1 MNKKPKNPFLTSA
14 QITSPDSSFNEYLY
28 NASYSYTSED
38 SSQILTSLRS
48 TDSVNLKSVIFY
60 LAIRKAYKNSALRY
74 SKFSFYLMRSLYKET
89 LSRSIRHS
97 FRYSKITK
105 EKKQIL
111 NKIQKI
117 IQVQKDKKLKHQ
129 IFNFCKEFPRVKLA
143 RIKRIETVTRVFAI
157 FYKSIKKSM
166 FKCLQVLKGPTKA
179 ERLLNIMQKFLYKY
193 TFLNKRV
200 SHVTV
205 RVYGFL
211 QKPKHNLPYVKF
223 APKPV
228 AQRSISPVPVPRAQ
242 WLIPEP
248 RTDIMSKKP
257 EISRMHQRGVI
268 RLCVLNRNYLVVKKK
283 AFYKLTEIVNWY
295 RKFAIKNKAQ
305 SFKTRIDSLL
315 RNSFINIAFR
325 IVSVRRDLEYFQFLT
340 QVLGFVKY
348 KCENNLVA
356 HAFEAIYNSENRL
369 VLEPSKLK
377 YIYNFLRIV
386 NTKIFN
392 KRFFGFILI
401 KGYSKL
407 KASTK
412 KINQLSVNNLANV
425 LKKLTKNFK
434 LFAVDKL
441 IEHSKYE
448 NYLDNFC
455 DFMNLLKKI
464 YNRTRFYKQLETF
477 DTIVQYSNNRKRSH
491 FSVASKILFIIRKR
505 YTKLTALA
513 FL

>member
-1 MNKKPKNPFLTSA
+1 MSKKSKNPFVTSA
-14 QITSPDSSFNEYLY
+14 NITSPDSSFTEYLQ
-28 NASYSYTSED
+28 NASYSYASED

-89 LSRSIRHS
+89 LSRPIRRS
-97 FRYSKITK
+97 WRYSKITK
-105 EKKQIL
+105 EKKHTL
-111 NKIQKI
+111 NKIQKL
-117 IQVQKDKKLKHQ
+117 IQIQKDKKLKHQ

-157 FYKSIKKSM
+157 SYKSVKKSM
-166 FKCLQVLKGPTKA
+166 LKCLQVLRGPTNA
-179 ERLLNIMQKFLYKY
+179 ERFLRIMEKFLYKF
-193 TFLNKRV
+193 TFLPKRV
-200 SHVTV
+200 NDVAI

-228 AQRSISPVPVPRAQ
+228 VQRSISPVPRAQ
-242 WLIPEP
+242 WSIPVS
-248 RTDIMSKKP
+248 RTDFVPRKP
-257 EISRMHQRGVI
+257 EISRMHQRGII

-283 AFYKLTEIVNWY
+283 AFYKLSEIVDWY

-305 SFKTRIDSLL
+305 AFKTRIDSLL
-315 RNSFINIAFR
+315 RNSFINIAYR
-325 IVSVRRDLEYFQFLT
+325 IVSVRRDYEYFQFLT

-348 KCENNLVA
+348 RCENNLAA
-356 HAFEAIYNSENRL
+356 HAFEAIYKSKNRV
-369 VLEPSKLK
+369 VLEPCKLK
-377 YIYNFLRIV
+377 YIYNFLRII

-407 KASTK
+407 KNNSK
-412 KINQLSVNNLANV
+412 KINQLSVNNLVSV
-425 LKKLTKNFK
+425 LKNHKKNLK
-434 LFAVDKL
+434 LFGLDKL
-441 IEHSKYE
+441 KEHSKQE
-448 NYLDNFC
+448 NYFDNCC
-455 DFMNLLKKI
+455 DFMNLMKKI
-464 YNRTRFYKQLETF
+464 YNRIKFYKHLETF
-477 DTIVQYSNNRKRSH
+477 DTIRQYSQNRKRNH
-491 FSVASKILFIIRKR
+491 YSVASKIFYIIRKR